1 MTEASP
7 AVLHL
12 QSRAY
17 PFHYG
22 SPDLTRGSVLV
33 PGLGELRPVPGRLG
47 SLSYN
52 HDATVEIDLTEM
64 ALSGISQSGMSLSG
78 IALSGIEIVGCHARI
93 LSGGSVLVV
102 YALRHEQDLRELSLF
117 DLDARVNDALREADA
132 PILTA
137 MLNASVG
144 SGLVRGLR
152 LRPDR
157 ELGADESPID
167 RRSVRYN
174 CHFVTQDPP
183 WAPDPRVPELTL
195 GPACRVLLPFTYAW
209 DRDPATPIGELLT
222 ITEPTDIAVAQQS
235 LLVGALLAGREIL
248 VDLAGTHPDRADVH
262 AFRHFLDGIWA
273 GFYHLDG
280 YRIESAQDH
289 RATYLA
295 AREVIGLDGTQER
308 ADRLLS
314 YVSSSMTASSMQRTE
329 ELDNRLNRVASALA
343 VFTVVSFALDAAV
356 FLLGES
362 APMWGRLAAVL
373 GVIGAGAAGLY
384 VTVHPR
390 ARERRRRRA
399 AGPGA

>member
-1 MTEASP
+1 MTE
-7 AVLHL
+7 VLHL

-17 PFHYG
+17 PLHYS
-22 SPDLTRGSVLV
+22 SPDLTQGSVLV
-33 PGLGELRPVPGRLG
+33 PGHGELRPVAGRLG
-47 SLSYN
+47 SLAYN
-52 HDATVEIDLTEM
+52 HDATIEIDLTDM
-64 ALSGISQSGMSLSG
+64 ALAGISLP
-78 IALSGIEIVGCHARI
+78 GIEIAGCHARI

-102 YALRHEQDLRELSLF
+102 YALRHERDLRGLSLF
-117 DLDARVNDALREADA
+117 ELDALDARVNNALREADA
-132 PILTA
+132 PILSA
-137 MLNASVG
+137 MLTASVG

-157 ELGADESPID
+157 MLDGDESPTD

-183 WAPDPRVPELTL
+183 WGTDPRVPELIM

-209 DRDPATPIGELLT
+209 DLDPRAPIGDLLT
-222 ITEPTDIAVAQQS
+222 MTEPTDIAVAQQS
-235 LLVGALLAGREIL
+235 LLAGALLAGREIL

-273 GFYHLDG
+273 GFYHLDS

-308 ADRLLS
+308 ADKLLS
-314 YVSSSMTASSMQRTE
+314 YVSSSMVASAMQRTE

-343 VFTVVSFALDAAV
+343 VFTVVAFALDAAV
-356 FLLGES
+356 FLIGEDG
-362 APMWGRLAAVL
+362 PLWGRLAAVV
-373 GVIGAGAAGLY
+373 GVIAAGSAGLY
-384 VTVHPR
+384 ATIHPR
-390 ARERRRRRA
+390 ARERRRRRSA
-399 AGPGA
+399 QPGS